1 MLIGFLNL
9 YKNSKNSEV
18 MREHLD
24 EIVEDEEDAE
34 PIFVLTEE
42 WLEFFAKSEAK
53 RRLGKHLCIFF
64 SFCYNNDSLGY
75 LVSSDVVLA
84 WFDKHAC
91 LC

>member
-1 MLIGFLNL
+1 
-9 YKNSKNSEV
+9 

-42 WLEFFAKSEAK
+42 WVEFFAKSEAK

-64 SFCYNNDSLGY
+64 HFAITMIAS
-75 LVSSDVVLA
+75 VT
-84 WFDKHAC
+84 
-91 LC
+91 